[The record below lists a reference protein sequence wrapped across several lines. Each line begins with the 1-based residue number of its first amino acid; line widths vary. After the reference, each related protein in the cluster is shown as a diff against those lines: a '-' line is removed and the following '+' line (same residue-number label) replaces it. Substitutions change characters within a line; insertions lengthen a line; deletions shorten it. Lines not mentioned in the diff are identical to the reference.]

1 MSEKHT
7 SQVVGANL
15 RRVRT
20 AAGLTTRVLAAS
32 VAEQGVP
39 MSSSGITDIEAGRRG
54 VSVDQLTCLA
64 AAVGVSPLALL
75 TPIPEGDDPDAEVL
89 LSGTSHE
96 SAGDMYLW
104 LKGERSLTDEMLDD
118 FEREAFRRA
127 SNPPWTWGKGTP

>member
-20 AAGLTTRVLAAS
+20 AEGSTTRVLAAA

-64 AAVGVSPLALL
+64 AALGVSPLALL
-75 TPIPEGDDPDAEVL
+75 TPIPEDENPDTDVL
-89 LSGTSHE
+89 LSGTSWE
-96 SAGDMYLW
+96 KAGDMHLW
-104 LKGERSLTDEMLDD
+104 LKGEQSLSHELLDD

-127 SNPPWTWGKGTP
+127 SNPPWVWKKKV

>member
-1 MSEKHT
+1 
-7 SQVVGANL
+7 
-15 RRVRT
+15 
-20 AAGLTTRVLAAS
+20 
-32 VAEQGVP
+32 

-75 TPIPEGDDPDAEVL
+75 TPIPEGDDPDTEVL
-89 LSGTSHE
+89 LSGTSYE
-96 SAGDMYLW
+96 TAGDMYLW